1 MMALPETDLAT
12 SDEGSSEQRSLYIV
26 DDEQELL
33 TTLASSLST
42 LGMRPQTF
50 QRSAALLAAT
60 HDDDIGCVITDL
72 RMPEMGGVEL
82 IKSLKE
88 RESCLSVILLTA
100 FADVSTAVDVMKL
113 GATSVIE
120 KPFQLQTLQTE
131 IHIAMDS
138 SEQAFQRR
146 EKFRD
151 AKRRLE
157 ALTEEEQAVLEL
169 AVAGCPNREISVRL
183 SISPRTVDRRRQSAL
198 RKLQADSIAEYA
210 VLKTRVSV

>member
-33 TTLASSLST
+33 TTLASSLRT